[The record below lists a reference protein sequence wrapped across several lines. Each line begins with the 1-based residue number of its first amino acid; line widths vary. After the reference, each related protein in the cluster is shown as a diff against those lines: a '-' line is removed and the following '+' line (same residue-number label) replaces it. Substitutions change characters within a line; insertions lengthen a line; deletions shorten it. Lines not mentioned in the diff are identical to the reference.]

1 MENRHIDEEAVLET
15 QERRPLVESPLSA
28 LNSMNLRTLSGPVLA
43 IFECMGS
50 ILGTIDT
57 LLRGGFNKNEDLER
71 GRFDIPASTLIL
83 AGLFLGVSYGAFM
96 GLFAGLRGGA
106 GSIAQLLTS
115 MVKVPALFLLTLIVT
130 FPSLYVFSA
139 LSGSRLQFKDTL
151 RLLLA
156 AIAVNL
162 TLLASFGPVTG
173 FFTLSTESYP
183 FMILLN
189 VFFFAVSGV
198 IGLGFLRKALG
209 TVFAGPVTVP
219 PTNAAATPIPAA
231 TTDPASRVFQIWTFI
246 YAIVGAQMGW
256 VLRPFVGAPGEPF
269 QFFRARQSNFF
280 AAVLEAL
287 GSLLS

>member
-1 MENRHIDEEAVLET
+1 MA
-15 QERRPLVESPLSA
+15 S
-28 LNSMNLRTLSGPVLA
+28 
-43 IFECMGS
+43 IFGA
-50 ILGTIDT
+50 IDT
-57 LLRGGFNKNEDLER
+57 LLRGGFNKREDLER
-71 GRFDIPASTLIL
+71 GRFDIPAATLIR
-83 AGLFLGVSYGAFM
+83 AGVILGLSYGVFM
-96 GLFAGLRGGA
+96 GLFAAFRGGP
-106 GSIAQLLTS
+106 GSVAQLVTS
-115 MVKVPALFLLTLIVT
+115 MVKVPSLFLLTLIVT

-189 VFFFAVSGV
+189 VFFFAVSGA
-198 IGLGFLRKALG
+198 IGLGFLRQSLG
-209 TVFAGPVTVP
+209 TVFKPVTTPEAASP
-219 PTNAAATPIPAA
+219 PPPSRPAV
-231 TTDPASRVFQIWTFI
+231 DPASRVFQIWTLI

-269 QFFRARQSNFF
+269 QLFRARHSNFF
-280 AAVLEAL
+280 AAVIEAL
-287 GSLLS
+287 GNLLN

>member
-1 MENRHIDEEAVLET
+1 MR
-15 QERRPLVESPLSA
+15 
-28 LNSMNLRTLSGPVLA
+28 
-43 IFECMGS
+43 S
-50 ILGTIDT
+50 ILGAIDT
-57 LLRGGFNKNEDLER
+57 LLRGGFNKREDLER
-71 GRFDIPASTLIL
+71 GRFDIPASSLIV
-83 AGLFLGVSYGAFM
+83 AGLFLGLSYGAFM
-96 GLFAGLRGGA
+96 GLFAGLRGGT

-173 FFTLSTESYP
+173 FFTLSTDSYP

-209 TVFAGPVTVP
+209 TVFANPSAVP
-219 PTNAAATPIPAA
+219 SANATPAA
-231 TTDPASRVFQIWTFI
+231 VPTAATDPASRVFQVWTFI
-246 YAIVGAQMGW
+246 YAVVGAQMGW

-269 QFFRARQSNFF
+269 QLFRHRESNFF
-280 AAVLEAL
+280 AAVLDAL
-287 GSLLS
+287 SSLLR

>member
-1 MENRHIDEEAVLET
+1 
-15 QERRPLVESPLSA
+15 
-28 LNSMNLRTLSGPVLA
+28 
-43 IFECMGS
+43 
-50 ILGTIDT
+50 
-57 LLRGGFNKNEDLER
+57 
-71 GRFDIPASTLIL
+71 
-83 AGLFLGVSYGAFM
+83 M

-115 MVKVPALFLLTLIVT
+115 MLKVPALFLLTLVVT

-209 TVFAGPVTVP
+209 TVFSSPAAAPS
-219 PTNAAATPIPAA
+219 TNAVSAAVPAA
-231 TTDPASRVFQIWTFI
+231 AADPASRVFQVWTFI
-246 YAIVGAQMGW
+246 YAVVGAQMGW

-269 QFFRARQSNFF
+269 QLFRHRQSNFF
-280 AAVLEAL
+280 AAVLDAL
-287 GSLLS
+287 SSLLS